1 MSLETSVNRAP
12 VGRETAHSVGAQSSG
27 LVSNPW
33 VQLAVGVVCMAMVAN
48 LQYGWTIFVN
58 PIDAKYHWGKAAIQV
73 AFTLFI
79 FLQTWLVPFE
89 AYLADRYGPRPLV
102 LFGAVLVAASWVLYS
117 RANTLDMLYAGGV
130 VGGVGTGLVY
140 GTCVGNAV
148 KWFEK
153 RRGLAAG
160 LTSAGFGGGAAIT
173 VVPLTH
179 SLVSRGYQATLFNFA
194 LIQGG
199 VILLA
204 ALALRK
210 PVGSAMSRSSNPRL
224 LQTRFDSSPMQTLRH
239 PVFWLMYVAFFLV
252 AATGLMLTAQLAPI
266 ASSFGIAQKPIALI
280 GWTLPALTFSLSL
293 NNLMNGVGRPLFGW
307 LSDLIGR
314 EFTLCMTFLAGGA
327 AMVFLGEYGRN
338 PVTFVLLAALIFL
351 TWDIYSV
358 FPALTS
364 DHFGK
369 KYASTNY
376 ALLYTAKGTA
386 ALFVPIGS
394 LLATRTGSWYTTLLV
409 AALADIFAALIVI
422 LAVRPLRLR
431 ELRGRSAGWTGSDA
445 SAQVASP

>member
-1 MSLETSVNRAP
+1 VP
-12 VGRETAHSVGAQSSG
+12 VESANTLDVPSG
-27 LVSNPW
+27 LGSNPW
-33 VQLAVGVVCMAMVAN
+33 LQLGMGVICMAMVAN

-79 FLQTWLVPFE
+79 LFETWLVPFE
-89 AYLADRYGPRPLV
+89 AYLADRFGPRPLV
-102 LFGAVLVAASWVLYS
+102 AVGAVLVAASWIIYS
-117 RANTLDMLYAGGV
+117 RASTLGMLYGGGV
-130 VGGVGTGLVY
+130 VGGVGAGLVY

-160 LTSAGFGGGAAIT
+160 LTAAGFGGGAAIT
-173 VVPLTH
+173 VVPLTR
-179 SLVSRGYQATLFNFA
+179 SLASRGYQTTLFNFA
-194 LIQGG
+194 LIQGCI
-199 VILLA
+199 VLLA

-210 PVGSAMSRSSNPRL
+210 PRSSAVSRSSNRRL
-224 LQTRFDSSPMQTLRH
+224 LQTTIDSSPLQTLQC
-239 PVFWLMYVAFFLV
+239 PVFWLMYVAFLLV
-252 AATGLMLTAQLAPI
+252 AATGLMVTAQVAPM
-266 ASSFGIAQKPIALI
+266 AVAFGVVREPLSLI
-280 GWTLPALTFSLSL
+280 GWTVPTLTFALSL

-314 EFTLCMTFLAGGA
+314 EFTLCITFLAGGLA
-327 AMVFLGEYGRN
+327 ILSLGAYGRN
-338 PVTFVLLAALIFL
+338 AVAFVLLTAVVFL

-386 ALFVPIGS
+386 ALFVPLGS
-394 LLATRTGSWYTTLLV
+394 LLAIRTGSWYATLVVAAIANVV
-409 AALADIFAALIVI
+409 AALIMIAI
-422 LAVRPLRLR
+422 VRPLRLR
-431 ELRGRSAGWTGSDA
+431 ELRQQGAQDYSSSAA
-445 SAQVASP
+445 STQIVSP

>member
-1 MSLETSVNRAP
+1 MDPSPSTQESAS
-12 VGRETAHSVGAQSSG
+12 SVGFPSSG
-27 LVSNPW
+27 LGSNPW
-33 VQLAVGVVCMAMVAN
+33 VQLGVGVVCMAMVAN

-79 FLQTWLVPFE
+79 LFQTWLVPFE
-89 AYLADRYGPRPLV
+89 AYLADRFGPCPLV
-102 LFGAVLVAASWVLYS
+102 LVGAVLVAASWAIYS
-117 RANTLDMLYAGGV
+117 RASTLGMLYTGGV

-173 VVPLTH
+173 VVPLTR
-179 SLVSRGYQATLFNFA
+179 SLVLRGYQATFVDFA

-199 VILLA
+199 IILLA
-204 ALALRK
+204 GLALRK
-210 PVGSAMSRSSNPRL
+210 PPLGAVRRSSNPRV
-224 LQTRFDSSPMQTLRH
+224 LQTTIDSSPLQTLRC
-239 PVFWLMYVAFFLV
+239 PIFWLMYVAFLLV
-252 AATGLMLTAQLAPI
+252 AATGLIVTAQLAPM
-266 ASSFGIAQKPIALI
+266 AFSFGIAQKPVTVI
-280 GWTLPALTFSLSL
+280 GWMIPALTFSLSL

-307 LSDLIGR
+307 VSDVIGR
-314 EFTLCMTFLAGGA
+314 ELTLCMTFLAGGVA
-327 AMVFLGEYGRN
+327 ILCLGAYGRN
-338 PVTFVLLAALIFL
+338 PVGFVLLAALIFL

-376 ALLYTAKGTA
+376 AMLYTAKGTA
-386 ALFVPIGS
+386 ALFVPLGS
-394 LLATRTGSWYTTLLV
+394 LLAIRTGSWYWTLLV
-409 AALADIFAALIVI
+409 AAVADICAALLMIAI
-422 LAVRPLRLR
+422 VRPLRLH
-431 ELRGRSAGWTGSDA
+431 ELHRQ
-445 SAQVASP
+445 SAQNYSANASTQVARP

>member
-1 MSLETSVNRAP
+1 M
-12 VGRETAHSVGAQSSG
+12 
-27 LVSNPW
+27 
-33 VQLAVGVVCMAMVAN
+33 
-48 LQYGWTIFVN
+48 
-58 PIDAKYHWGKAAIQV
+58 
-73 AFTLFI
+73 
-79 FLQTWLVPFE
+79 PFE

-117 RANTLDMLYAGGV
+117 KASTLEMLYAGGV

-140 GTCVGNAV
+140 GACVGNAV

-173 VVPLTH
+173 VVPLTR

-199 VILLA
+199 IILLA

-210 PVGSAMSRSSNPRL
+210 PSGSAVSRSSNPRL

-239 PVFWLMYVAFFLV
+239 PVFWLMYVAFLLV
-252 AATGLMLTAQLAPI
+252 AATGLMVTAQLAPI
-266 ASSFGIAQKPIALI
+266 ASFFGIAQKPLALI
-280 GWTLPALTFSLSL
+280 GWTIPALTFSLSL

-314 EFTLCMTFLAGGA
+314 EFTLFMTFLAGRVA
-327 AMVFLGEYGRN
+327 ILFLGTYGRN
-338 PVTFVLLAALIFL
+338 PVGFVLFAAVIFL

-364 DHFGK
+364 DHFGN

-376 ALLYTAKGTA
+376 AMLYTAKGTA

-394 LLATRTGSWYTTLLV
+394 LLAIRTGNWYATLVV
-409 AALADIFAALIVI
+409 AALADILAALVMIT
-422 LAVRPLRLR
+422 LVRPLRLR
-431 ELRGRSAGWTGSDA
+431 ELRRAGAGWNRSDA
-445 SAQVASP
+445 STQVASP